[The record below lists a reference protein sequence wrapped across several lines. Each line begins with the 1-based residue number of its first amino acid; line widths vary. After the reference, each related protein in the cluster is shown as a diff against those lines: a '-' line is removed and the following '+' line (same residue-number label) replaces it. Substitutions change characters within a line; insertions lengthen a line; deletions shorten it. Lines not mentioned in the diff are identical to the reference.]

1 MITTLAVLVTT
12 YVLSNGIH
20 FQKPL
25 DLIMASLLLG
35 ILNAVVRPFLMVL
48 SLPLVLLTLGLF
60 TLVINGILLFVVSA
74 LLRPRFEVENFKY
87 AFWGAVL
94 ISVFSMILNA
104 LTGTG
109 KRASRC
115 AKDHLLLLL
124 PMTILRQGAGR
135 SLTSDLAQIEAL
147 LAATTHVHCIQNRST
162 GTKFRAGR
170 NITQCSLR
178 ATRTLKRPK
187 QRTHIWKCRRKIKK
201 FALQTQESGT

>member
-1 MITTLAVLVTT
+1 
-12 YVLSNGIH
+12 
-20 FQKPL
+20 
-25 DLIMASLLLG
+25 
-35 ILNAVVRPFLMVL
+35 
-48 SLPLVLLTLGLF
+48 
-60 TLVINGILLFVVSA
+60 
-74 LLRPRFEVENFKY
+74 
-87 AFWGAVL
+87 
-94 ISVFSMILNA
+94 FSMILNA

-147 LAATTHVHCIQNRST
+147 LAATTHVHCKQNRST

-201 FALQTQESGT
+201 FALQTQERSTSTALPRLQNNSSRNTGTKRALLSHRCTALVCWN